1 MSSRPR
7 ALAPLVAL
15 FTAGYVAP
23 YLLPTVVGRLSA
35 GLGLTPAQAGLVG
48 SVLLLASASAGF
60 TLAARVE
67 RLGPRRVARIGLLAM
82 CAGYGTAALT
92 AAVPLVVGGAV
103 VGGFGSGTA
112 TAVAATGIA
121 AQRDPHRASTL
132 GLLSV
137 SAAAGA
143 LYLTL
148 PHLGGGHAL
157 PFAAIA
163 LTAALVWPLT
173 AGLPDGRGG
182 HRAGSTIHRG
192 RIGRIGRAAAASAA
206 RTSDAGSSS
215 AARTPDIGAS
225 SLPDGPAAGSSPM
238 PHRRSGIVLAA
249 AILLWSMAQNAL
261 WGVSG
266 RIGLTQA
273 GLTEVTVGAVF
284 AAALGA
290 GLLGVT
296 AAGALG
302 ARLGRAVP
310 IGAGTAVIACCVL
323 LSSAAGSLP
332 AFATGEILW
341 NLCYPVVLSY
351 LLGLAASLDPRGR
364 WAVLV
369 GSASSLGV
377 ACGPVVGSVLSEAAG
392 YPGMGLVLCAVLLV
406 LAVPMTAVALH
417 TSGRPLVPGSV
428 RRRGGAP
435 AAVVAGTTTASTGL
449 LPQMGAPEQQVT
461 EVPVPANPRVAQRSF
476 RLARPND
483 RG

>member
-1 MSSRPR
+1 MLSRPR
-7 ALAPLVAL
+7 ALGPLVAL
-15 FTAGYVAP
+15 FTAGYLAP

-35 GLGLTPAQAGLVG
+35 GLGLSPAQAGLVG

-67 RLGPRRVARIGLLAM
+67 RFGPRRAARAGLLAM
-82 CAGYGTAALT
+82 CVGYGSAALT
-92 AAVPLVVGGAV
+92 TSVPLVVGGAV
-103 VGGFGSGTA
+103 VGGFGSGT
-112 TAVAATGIA
+112 TLAVAAAGIA

-137 SAAAGA
+137 SATAGA

-157 PFAAIA
+157 PFASIA
-163 LTAALVWPLT
+163 LAAALVWPLT
-173 AGLPDGRGG
+173 GGLAGGAARGAEDAPGRPARGG
-182 HRAGSTIHRG
+182 EGV
-192 RIGRIGRAAAASAA
+192 
-206 RTSDAGSSS
+206 
-215 AARTPDIGAS
+215 P
-225 SLPDGPAAGSSPM
+225 L
-238 PHRRSGIVLAA
+238 PHRRSGLVLAA
-249 AILLWSMAQNAL
+249 AILLWSLAQNAL

-273 GLTEVTVGAVF
+273 GLGEVTVGAVF
-284 AAALGA
+284 AVALGA
-290 GLLGVT
+290 GLAGVT

-302 ARLGRAVP
+302 SRLGRAVP
-310 IGAGTAVIACCVL
+310 IGAGTAIIAGCVL
-323 LSSAAGSLP
+323 VSSGAENLA

-341 NLCYPVVLSY
+341 NLFYPVVLSY

-377 ACGPVVGSVLSEAAG
+377 ACGPVTGSVLSAQAG
-392 YPGMGLVLCAVLLV
+392 YPGMGMVLCVLLLLV
-406 LAVPMTAVALH
+406 AVPMTAVALH

-435 AAVVAGTTTASTGL
+435 AAVVAGTTTAATGL
-449 LPQMGAPEQQVT
+449 VPQMGAPEQQVT
-461 EVPVPANPRVAQRSF
+461 EIPVPSRRRADRRAF
-476 RLARPND
+476 RLARPSA

>member
-7 ALAPLVAL
+7 ALGPLVAL
-15 FTAGYVAP
+15 FTAGYLAP

-67 RLGPRRVARIGLLAM
+67 RLGPRRAARIGLGAM
-82 CAGYGTAALT
+82 CLGYGSAALT
-92 AAVPLVVGGAV
+92 ASVPLVVGGAV

-112 TAVAATGIA
+112 LAVAAAGIA

-132 GLLSV
+132 GLLTV
-137 SAAAGA
+137 SATAGA

-148 PHLGGGHAL
+148 PHLGGGHEL
-157 PFAAIA
+157 PFASIA

-173 AGLPDGRGG
+173 GGLAGGAGR
-182 HRAGSTIHRG
+182 
-192 RIGRIGRAAAASAA
+192 
-206 RTSDAGSSS
+206 RTAEREQTRPERPETSV
-215 AARTPDIGAS
+215 S
-225 SLPDGPAAGSSPM
+225 SL
-238 PHRRSGIVLAA
+238 PHRRSGLVLAV
-249 AILLWSMAQNAL
+249 AILCWSMAQNAL

-273 GLTEVTVGAVF
+273 GLSEVTVGAVF
-284 AAALGA
+284 AVALGA
-290 GLLGVT
+290 GLAGVT

-302 ARLGRAVP
+302 SRLGRAAP
-310 IGAGTAVIACCVL
+310 IGAGTAIIAVCVL
-323 LSSAAGSLP
+323 VTSGAESLP
-332 AFATGEILW
+332 AFATGEVLW
-341 NLCYPVVLSY
+341 NVFYPVVLSY

-377 ACGPVVGSVLSEAAG
+377 ACGPVTGSVLSEQAG
-392 YPGMGLVLCAVLLV
+392 YPGMGLILCALLL
-406 LAVPMTAVALH
+406 LAAAPMTAVALH
-417 TSGRPLVPGSV
+417 TSGRPLVPGSI

-435 AAVVAGTTTASTGL
+435 AAMLAGTTGSPTGL
-449 LPQMGAPEQQVT
+449 VPQMGAPEQEIT
-461 EVPVPANPRVAQRSF
+461 EIPVRSRRLTDRRSF
-476 RLARPND
+476 RLARPSD